1 MSFMRFLLCFLG
13 WVEYFY
19 FVVLRIISFFVYDV
33 LDEKF
38 YKILEEEWGLWLCVR
53 FKLSIIVII
62 SGNNS

>member
-1 MSFMRFLLCFLG
+1 MKCE
-13 WVEYFY
+13 VN
-19 FVVLRIISFFVYDV
+19 FFDV

-53 FKLSIIVII
+53 FKLDIIVII